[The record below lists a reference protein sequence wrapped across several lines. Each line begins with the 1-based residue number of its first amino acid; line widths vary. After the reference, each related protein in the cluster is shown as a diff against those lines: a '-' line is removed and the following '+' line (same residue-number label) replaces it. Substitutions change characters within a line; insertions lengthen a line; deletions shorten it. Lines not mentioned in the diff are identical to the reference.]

1 MTFCIALNFTS
12 LISGLLMISTDNI
25 RPEFGSVNMNHPFAY
40 GLILFFLLLGRP
52 ARFDDAQSLETF
64 INTFTLPSPA
74 ISLTSNGFDGGKSN

>member
-1 MTFCIALNFTS
+1 MKFAFFHVFCKNVRDFATNFAIFTAL
-12 LISGLLMISTDNI
+12 
-25 RPEFGSVNMNHPFAY
+25 Y